1 MLNLEDGHKSG
12 HTCTLSKKVRTHT
25 GVGSINS
32 FVASEE
38 EVFKIL
44 FFQFCQGIVKL
55 TDSQLGTDCL
65 RGDEFWDRAQ
75 VSKPAQN
82 TCSVYC
88 IQVVKSSILCHS
100 RFG

>member
-1 MLNLEDGHKSG
+1 VLNLEDGHKSG

-55 TDSQLGTDCL
+55 TDS
-65 RGDEFWDRAQ
+65 
-75 VSKPAQN
+75 
-82 TCSVYC
+82 
-88 IQVVKSSILCHS
+88 
-100 RFG
+100 